1 MEDNRRPTDV
11 TLTEWAILD
20 AAREAARL
28 YDIELSEKLA
38 AQWAAEDA
46 AEMALAA

>member
-20 AAREAARL
+20 AAREEARL
-28 YDIELSEKLA
+28 YDIELSARLA
-38 AQWAAEDA
+38 AEWDAADA